1 MEDFLG
7 FVDLIGRTID
17 GKYIYRFDFTTDTD
31 VLWGEYFNV
40 TPSGIIP
47 DLQPDKNALSRS
59 GKIIFPREMAI
70 AKRNYCFSMQD
81 CIDGI
86 IPLIFSEIDEETLEL
101 DDKPFF
107 IRFGESFNNVEEKL
121 KKIGLEFFEIY
132 EVEKGDSTIIDNL
145 INSLDSQ
152 EEENDNDEDD
162 NDFDDLDF

>member
-17 GKYIYRFDFTTDTD
+17 GRYIYRFDFTTDID

-59 GKIIFPREMAI
+59 GKIIFPREMVI
-70 AKRNYCFSMQD
+70 AKKNYCFSMQD

-101 DDKPFF
+101 DEKPFF
-107 IRFGESFNNVEEKL
+107 IKFGESFNDVQEKL
-121 KKIGLEFFEIY
+121 EKVGLEFFELY
-132 EVEKGDSTIIDNL
+132 EIEKGDDSAIDAL
-145 INSLDSQ
+145 INDLDSDD
-152 EEENDNDEDD
+152 ENNEDD
-162 NDFDDLDF
+162 ELDF

>member
-17 GKYIYRFDFTTDTD
+17 GKYIYRFDFTTDID

-59 GKIIFPREMAI
+59 GKIIFPREMVI
-70 AKRNYCFSMQD
+70 SKKNYCFSMQD

-101 DDKPFF
+101 DEKPFF
-107 IRFGESFNNVEEKL
+107 IRFGESFNEVKEKL
-121 KKIGLEFFEIY
+121 NKVNLDFFELY
-132 EVEKGDSTIIDNL
+132 EIEKGDDSAIDAL
-145 INSLDSQ
+145 INDL
-152 EEENDNDEDD
+152 ETENEEDD
-162 NDFDDLDF
+162 YNNEDDLDF

>member
-70 AKRNYCFSMQD
+70 AKKNYCFSMQD

-101 DDKPFF
+101 DEKPFY
-107 IRFGESFNNVEEKL
+107 IRFGESFNEVKGKL
-121 KKIGLEFFEIY
+121 NKVNLDFFELY
-132 EVEKGDSTIIDNL
+132 EIEKGDDSAIDAL
-145 INSLDSQ
+145 INDL
-152 EEENDNDEDD
+152 ETENEEDD
-162 NDFDDLDF
+162 YNNEDDLDF

>member
-17 GKYIYRFDFTTDTD
+17 GKYIYRFDFTTDID

-59 GKIIFPREMAI
+59 GKIIFPREMVI
-70 AKRNYCFSMQD
+70 AKKNYCFSMQD

-101 DDKPFF
+101 DEKPFF
-107 IRFGESFNNVEEKL
+107 IKFGESFNDVQEKIE
-121 KKIGLEFFEIY
+121 KVGLEFFELY
-132 EVEKGDSTIIDNL
+132 EIEKGDDSAIDAL
-145 INSLDSQ
+145 INDLDSDD
-152 EEENDNDEDD
+152 ENNEDD
-162 NDFDDLDF
+162 ELDF

>member
-59 GKIIFPREMAI
+59 GKIIFPREMVI
-70 AKRNYCFSMQD
+70 AKKNYCFSMQD

-101 DDKPFF
+101 DEKPFF
-107 IRFGESFNNVEEKL
+107 IRFGESFNEVKEKL
-121 KKIGLEFFEIY
+121 NKVNLDFFELY
-132 EVEKGDSTIIDNL
+132 EIEKGDDSAIDAL
-145 INSLDSQ
+145 INDLGT
-152 EEENDNDEDD
+152 ENEEDD
-162 NDFDDLDF
+162 YNNEDDLDF

>member
-59 GKIIFPREMAI
+59 GKIIFPREMVI
-70 AKRNYCFSMQD
+70 AKKNYCFSMQD

-107 IRFGESFNNVEEKL
+107 IRFGESFSEVKEKIDKVNL
-121 KKIGLEFFEIY
+121 DFFELY
-132 EVEKGDSTIIDNL
+132 EIEKGDDSAIDAL
-145 INSLDSQ
+145 INDLEAEN
-152 EEENDNDEDD
+152 EEDDYNDEDD
-162 NDFDDLDF
+162 LNF

>member
-17 GKYIYRFDFTTDTD
+17 GKYIYRFDFTTDID

-59 GKIIFPREMAI
+59 GKIIFPREMVI
-70 AKRNYCFSMQD
+70 AKKNYCFSMQD

-101 DDKPFF
+101 DEKPFF
-107 IRFGESFNNVEEKL
+107 IKFGESFNDVQEKL
-121 KKIGLEFFEIY
+121 EKVGLEFFELY
-132 EVEKGDSTIIDNL
+132 EIEKGDDSAIDAL
-145 INSLDSQ
+145 INDLDSDD
-152 EEENDNDEDD
+152 DNNEDD
-162 NDFDDLDF
+162 ELDF

>member
-17 GKYIYRFDFTTDTD
+17 GKYIYRFDFTTDID

-59 GKIIFPREMAI
+59 GKIIFPREMII
-70 AKRNYCFSMQD
+70 AKKNYCFSMQD

-101 DDKPFF
+101 DEKPFF
-107 IRFGESFNNVEEKL
+107 IKFGESFNDVQEKL
-121 KKIGLEFFEIY
+121 KKVGLEFFELY
-132 EVEKGDSTIIDNL
+132 EIEKGDDSAIDAL
-145 INSLDSQ
+145 INDL
-152 EEENDNDEDD
+152 DNDDENNEDD
-162 NDFDDLDF
+162 ELDF

>member
-59 GKIIFPREMAI
+59 GKIIFPREMVI
-70 AKRNYCFSMQD
+70 AKKNYCFSMQD

-101 DDKPFF
+101 NEKPFF
-107 IRFGESFNNVEEKL
+107 IRFGESFNEVKEKL
-121 KKIGLEFFEIY
+121 NKVNLDFFELY
-132 EVEKGDSTIIDNL
+132 EIEKGDDSAIDAL
-145 INSLDSQ
+145 INDLETEN
-152 EEENDNDEDD
+152 EEDVYNNE
-162 NDFDDLDF
+162 DDLDF

>member
-59 GKIIFPREMAI
+59 GKIIFPREMVI
-70 AKRNYCFSMQD
+70 AKKNYCFSMQD

-101 DDKPFF
+101 DEKPFF
-107 IRFGESFNNVEEKL
+107 IRFGESFNEVKEKL
-121 KKIGLEFFEIY
+121 NKVNLDFFELY
-132 EVEKGDSTIIDNL
+132 EIEKGDDSAIDAL
-145 INSLDSQ
+145 INDL
-152 EEENDNDEDD
+152 ETENEEDD
-162 NDFDDLDF
+162 YNNEDDLNF

>member
-17 GKYIYRFDFTTDTD
+17 GKYIYRFDFTTDID

-59 GKIIFPREMAI
+59 GKIIFPREMVI
-70 AKRNYCFSMQD
+70 AKKNYCFSMQD

-101 DDKPFF
+101 DEKPFF
-107 IRFGESFNNVEEKL
+107 IRFGESFNEVKEKL
-121 KKIGLEFFEIY
+121 NKVNLDFFELY
-132 EVEKGDSTIIDNL
+132 EIEKGDDSAIDAL
-145 INSLDSQ
+145 INDL
-152 EEENDNDEDD
+152 EMENEEDD
-162 NDFDDLDF
+162 YNNEDDLDF

>member
-70 AKRNYCFSMQD
+70 AKKNYCFSMQD

-107 IRFGESFNNVEEKL
+107 IRFGESFSEVKEKL
-121 KKIGLEFFEIY
+121 NKVDLDFFELY
-132 EVEKGDSTIIDNL
+132 EIEKGDDSAIDAL
-145 INSLDSQ
+145 INDLGT
-152 EEENDNDEDD
+152 ENEEDD
-162 NDFDDLDF
+162 YNNEDELDF

>member
-17 GKYIYRFDFTTDTD
+17 GKYIYRFDFTTDID

-59 GKIIFPREMAI
+59 GKIIFPREMVI
-70 AKRNYCFSMQD
+70 AKKNYCFSMQD

-101 DDKPFF
+101 DDKPLF
-107 IRFGESFNNVEEKL
+107 IRFGESFSEVKEKL
-121 KKIGLEFFEIY
+121 DKVNLNFFELY
-132 EVEKGDSTIIDNL
+132 EIEKGDDSAIDAL
-145 INSLDSQ
+145 INDLEAEN
-152 EEENDNDEDD
+152 EEDDYNDEDD
-162 NDFDDLDF
+162 LNF

>member
-70 AKRNYCFSMQD
+70 AKKNYCFSMQD

-86 IPLIFSEIDEETLEL
+86 IPLIFSEIDEETMEL
-101 DDKPFF
+101 DEKPFY
-107 IRFGESFNNVEEKL
+107 IRFGESFNEVKEKL
-121 KKIGLEFFEIY
+121 DKVNLDFFELY
-132 EVEKGDSTIIDNL
+132 EIEKGDDSAIDAL
-145 INSLDSQ
+145 INDL
-152 EEENDNDEDD
+152 EIENEEDD
-162 NDFDDLDF
+162 YNNEDDLDF

>member
-17 GKYIYRFDFTTDTD
+17 GKYIYRFDFTTDID

-59 GKIIFPREMAI
+59 GKIIFPREMVI
-70 AKRNYCFSMQD
+70 AKKNYCFSMQD

-101 DDKPFF
+101 DEKPFF
-107 IRFGESFNNVEEKL
+107 IKFGESFNDVQEKL
-121 KKIGLEFFEIY
+121 EKVGLEFFELY
-132 EVEKGDSTIIDNL
+132 EIEKGDDSAIDAL
-145 INSLDSQ
+145 INDLDS
-152 EEENDNDEDD
+152 EDENNEDD
-162 NDFDDLDF
+162 ELDF

>member
-59 GKIIFPREMAI
+59 GKIIFPREMVI
-70 AKRNYCFSMQD
+70 AKKNYCFSMQD

-101 DDKPFF
+101 DEKPFF
-107 IRFGESFNNVEEKL
+107 IRFGESFNEVKEKL
-121 KKIGLEFFEIY
+121 NKVNLDFFELY
-132 EVEKGDSTIIDNL
+132 EIEKGDDSAIDAL
-145 INSLDSQ
+145 INDL
-152 EEENDNDEDD
+152 EMENEEDD
-162 NDFDDLDF
+162 YNNEDDLDF

>member
-17 GKYIYRFDFTTDTD
+17 GKYIYRFDFTTDID

-59 GKIIFPREMAI
+59 GKIIFPREMVI
-70 AKRNYCFSMQD
+70 AKKNYCFSMQD

-86 IPLIFSEIDEETLEL
+86 IPLIFSEIDEGTLEL

-107 IRFGESFNNVEEKL
+107 IRFGESFSEVKEKL
-121 KKIGLEFFEIY
+121 GKVNLDFFELY
-132 EVEKGDSTIIDNL
+132 EIEKGDDSAIDAL
-145 INSLDSQ
+145 INDLEAEN
-152 EEENDNDEDD
+152 EEDDYNDEDD
-162 NDFDDLDF
+162 LNF